1 MTLFVCTAN
10 ICRSPIAERL
20 ALSVWGTGS
29 PIAVISAG
37 THATAGRPM
46 AAEAADALR
55 ELGGDPEG
63 FVSRPLSVALI
74 QAADLVLTSTT
85 AHRRDVVTLLPRASA
100 RTFTIA
106 EFGAL
111 AAAAPAREPVPK
123 GDDDPVQL
131 AHDLVA
137 QVRGLRGL
145 VRVSQVDVADPY
157 GGPSR
162 GYRAAARQIATGL
175 APLFSSVPPRRPRAL
190 DVP

>member
-63 FVSRPLSVALI
+63 SSPGRSASPSSRPP
-74 QAADLVLTSTT
+74 TWC
-85 AHRRDVVTLLPRASA
+85 
-100 RTFTIA
+100 
-106 EFGAL
+106 
-111 AAAAPAREPVPK
+111 
-123 GDDDPVQL
+123 
-131 AHDLVA
+131 
-137 QVRGLRGL
+137 
-145 VRVSQVDVADPY
+145 
-157 GGPSR
+157 
-162 GYRAAARQIATGL
+162 
-175 APLFSSVPPRRPRAL
+175 
-190 DVP
+190 